1 MFLRATG
8 SKSNTL
14 IASLGLAMSS
24 WLCGAQSI
32 GSGMRGG
39 VSAASAPRQPS
50 SGLAERYFRNSL
62 RLCAWSM
69 VSPPSVDRCQ
79 LDRPRRDDLVLLEQ
93 RAAHGI
99 MSVVALLDAFEAA
112 VAPGRAGVRRQDG
125 VGGEDEAPAQRADG
139 GVAGAPVRRACAG
152 GERLDVVAVVVHAR
166 RLATHALHCP
176 EDPAAGLVPDG
187 GFSRHRK
194 LLPASVA
201 PLPFRA
207 PGAFLQEE
215 GVGYPRFSAGRSR
228 CMTLLYRKAIH
239 EMNSWERCENSF

>member
-24 WLCGAQSI
+24 WLCGAHSI
-32 GSGMRGG
+32 GPGMRGG

-50 SGLAERYFRNSL
+50 SRLAERYFRNSL

-69 VSPPSVDRCQ
+69 ISSPSVDRRQ

-93 RAAHGI
+93 RAAHRI
-99 MSVVALLDAFEAA
+99 MGGVALLDAFEAA
-112 VAPGRAGVRRQDG
+112 VAAGGARIRRQDG
-125 VGGEDEAPAQRADG
+125 VARKDKAPAQRADRRIARG
-139 GVAGAPVRRACAG
+139 PVRRARAG
-152 GERLDVVAVVVHAR
+152 RERLDVVAVVVHAR
-166 RLATHALHCP
+166 RLATHALHCL
-176 EDPAAGLVPDG
+176 EDPAARLVPDG
-187 GFSRHRK
+187 GFSHHRE
-194 LLPASVA
+194 LLPAGVA

-215 GVGYPRFSAGRSR
+215 G
-228 CMTLLYRKAIH
+228 
-239 EMNSWERCENSF
+239 

>member
-24 WLCGAQSI
+24 WLCGAHSM

-69 VSPPSVDRCQ
+69 IFPPSVDRRQ

-93 RAAHGI
+93 RAAHRI
-99 MSVVALLDAFEAA
+99 MCAVALLDAFKAA
-112 VAPGRAGVRRQDG
+112 IAAGGARIRRQEG
-125 VGGEDEAPAQRADG
+125 VARKHEAPAQRADRRIARG
-139 GVAGAPVRRACAG
+139 PVRRARAG
-152 GERLDVVAVVVHAR
+152 
-166 RLATHALHCP
+166 
-176 EDPAAGLVPDG
+176 
-187 GFSRHRK
+187 
-194 LLPASVA
+194 
-201 PLPFRA
+201 
-207 PGAFLQEE
+207 
-215 GVGYPRFSAGRSR
+215 
-228 CMTLLYRKAIH
+228 
-239 EMNSWERCENSF
+239 